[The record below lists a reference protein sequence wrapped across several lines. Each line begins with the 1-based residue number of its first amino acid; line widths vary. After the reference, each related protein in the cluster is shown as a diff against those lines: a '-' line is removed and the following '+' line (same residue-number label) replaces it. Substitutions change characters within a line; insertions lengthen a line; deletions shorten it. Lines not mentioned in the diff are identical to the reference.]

1 MIVDDSYNNND
12 RNENNNMSNSVEM
25 KTVELSKKHDTAIGS
40 TSLMGIS
47 KNKHEPCNQSDSNK
61 SSKMT
66 TEKNNNGAAI
76 NSNNTVAQV
85 EADSASGGGMTLES
99 TTYGTAT
106 PSKKAALGKRSFKRE
121 NGTTMFGLGTTTNHI
136 INNNKT
142 GNLNSNSGG
151 SSGNEISGSGMGDG
165 IVDTT
170 DLKDDTEMK
179 DFIETNCHWRD
190 CVSEFSTQEKLVKHI
205 NDDHIH
211 ANKKSFVC
219 RWEDCPREEK
229 PFKAQ
234 YMLVVHMRKHT
245 GEKVIFLLLTIFCSF
260 E

>member
-12 RNENNNMSNSVEM
+12 RNENNNMSNSIEM
-25 KTVELSKKHDTAIGS
+25 KSVELSKKHDTAIGS
-40 TSLMGIS
+40 TSLMGLS
-47 KNKHEPCNQSDSNK
+47 KNKHEPGQSDNNK

-66 TEKNNNGAAI
+66 TEKNNNDAAI

-85 EADSASGGGMTLES
+85 EADSASGGGMCMES
-99 TTYGTAT
+99 SAYGAAT
-106 PSKKAALGKRSFKRE
+106 GSKKAALGKRSFKRE

-170 DLKDDTEMK
+170 DLKDDAEMK

-190 CVSEFSTQEKLVKHI
+190 CVSEFSTQEKLVTHI

-245 GEKVIFLLLTIFCSF
+245 GEKPHKCTVSIHFHLF
-260 E
+260 